1 MVAAANIVARPA
13 VPGDAALVEPFV
25 DRCARGRRRPDPNS
39 LVASASPI
47 WARPTTHATPPT
59 THATPRALSPLRRST
74 HLYGRFDVV
83 KLIETAAV
91 AVVAVDPA
99 RDDLVVGFLA
109 VSHQLPTPF
118 GVSRDKGMARVSWAT
133 SEAAAMGHPP
143 AWIAG
148 CAVSDGYQSTAV
160 APMLRA
166 CFLAHPHLDL
176 LLLAAS
182 PEVERQPLGKH
193 LAKLAKTTRFAL
205 YAAPRAVVAPRLR
218 VRRARVEDHD
228 DLVPLYA
235 VVAAD
240 PSPPGGAL
248 SRVPAVAAAADD
260 ARGGPEEEYALARLI
275 DAALAE
281 PERHCVLVAEI
292 GDTGKFAGVMAL
304 SADGVDA
311 EALARD
317 HDVSSYDDLRT
328 DADADAD
335 AEEKEKK
342 KAKEKDAGTTGSDSS
357 PTEDAPPE
365 LEPSSPDEDP
375 SSSSSPP
382 PSSSSTRAN
391 AFRVTM
397 LAVLPEYLAQ
407 SPEFLDVAFECFPDK
422 DHCVLSVPPHVPQV
436 PLAAA
441 AMRRA
446 APRNA
451 RANDALYVC
460 HRAGRLP
467 GFEVRVADDMDSD
480 SIEELLEGMEDADE
494 MVLAF
499 NDAVEARER
508 GEAAAV
514 VATCEGTVVGY
525 ATFALEVDLEPLAA
539 CFDLAEVIHLDA
551 HDADGYAQLEEC
563 VMNPVF
569 AHARKT
575 VVTEALRLLR
585 KTCALY
591 QLAPG
596 DDQPPP
602 PEVVTSDFRL
612 VAGRRS
618 REDFDAHFALFAF
631 TPRVAVTP
639 RTAVNARVVV
649 VGGSEAALATVDRLV
664 THPGTA
670 FNNITLVTSG
680 ALAVGGAASA
690 YNRASLAKLALE
702 NGGGVGG
709 GVATVEASLRALD
722 RDARVVVLDD
732 DTELP
737 YEMLVL
743 CPAHE
748 DQTRRA
754 MDAASHLPVER
765 LRDVLGALTREDA
778 SSLTSVVVYGD
789 TFEAMGAPRAL
800 IAAGVAPSAIHRVSP
815 ASPTENRGVSA
826 LVASAAAATPGLGPE
841 TLVAEGQPATREGLT
856 FAGAEPL
863 DVGARAYFRGETDDD
878 VVAIDAEFVV
888 TCDEGDVDPA
898 TFRCLNDAGIVFD
911 GNVVVDAAFRT
922 NDPDVYAGGD
932 VAKFSRRLGVD
943 VAQTTHRDP
952 MEVGR
957 KLADAIIARATG
969 RRTPTTAPELV
980 GARAECVTFPG
991 GARFARAAAPAT
1003 RASRDAVSPPPGG
1016 RAVTSVAG
1024 GEFCRLDVDATD
1036 TIVAFSYLGANAVD
1050 PRRFARL
1057 VGLPASL
1064 LELDAF
1070 ERDAATDPDAAG
1082 SLMTRLNAPHL
1093 AAVYHDGFAATHAAL
1108 MTTLRRGADAA
1119 DFAHPLGPNTVAEV
1133 AQETALDFL
1142 ARTAND
1148 FPTGTYVLPARAA
1161 A

>member
-1 MVAAANIVARPA
+1 
-13 VPGDAALVEPFV
+13 
-25 DRCARGRRRPDPNS
+25 
-39 LVASASPI
+39 
-47 WARPTTHATPPT
+47 
-59 THATPRALSPLRRST
+59 
-74 HLYGRFDVV
+74 
-83 KLIETAAV
+83 V

-118 GVSRDKGMARVSWAT
+118 GVSRDKGMARVAWAT
-133 SEAAAMGHPP
+133 SEAAAVGHPP

-235 VVAAD
+235 AVAAD
-240 PSPPGGAL
+240 PAPPGGAL
-248 SRVPAVAAAADD
+248 SRVPAAVADD
-260 ARGGPEEEYALARLI
+260 DDRGGPEEEYALARLI

-317 HDVSSYDDLRT
+317 HDLSSYDDLRT
-328 DADADAD
+328 DADA
-335 AEEKEKK
+335 EEKE
-342 KAKEKDAGTTGSDSS
+342 KEKDAGTTPEPSTAEDSPPEPEASDS
-357 PTEDAPPE
+357 PPE
-365 LEPSSPDEDP
+365 PEASDSPPEPEASDSPPEPEASDSPPEPEASSPDEDP
-375 SSSSSPP
+375 SS
-382 PSSSSTRAN
+382 SSSSTRAN

-422 DHCVLSVPPHVPQV
+422 DHCVLTVPPHVPEV

-446 APRNA
+446 APRDA

-563 VMNPVF
+563 VLNPVF

-602 PEVVTSDFRL
+602 PEVVTSHFRL

-618 REDFDAHFALFAF
+618 REDFDAHFALFAL

-743 CPAHE
+743 CPTHE

-800 IAAGVAPSAIHRVSP
+800 VAAGVAPSAIHRVSP
-815 ASPTENRGVSA
+815 ASRTDGRGVSA

-932 VAKFSRRLGVD
+932 VAKFSRRLGLD

-969 RRTPTTAPELV
+969 RRMPTTAPELV
-980 GARAECVTFPG
+980 GARAECATFPG

-1024 GEFCRLDVDATD
+1024 GEYCRLDVDATD

-1142 ARTAND
+1142 ARTAKD